1 MQGLR
6 PVGWLCWS
14 WLSSIAWNEYTLICH
29 LSSRAVSDCCVWKK
43 TAKTRCHVVPLREE
57 SITAEGRSGGSTTV
71 WFEWGLVFQRGGK
84 ESPQRNSETEIIVSQ
99 LPTPWLWKSDRSF
112 RKVTET
118 FKRSPWRG
126 KSVRSDGVSIPPPT
140 IQFFWRTLALSLGK
154 KPRVFPKLLSCSFN
168 GFIWAERERGRQ
180 RSLQRI
186 TGCQDI

>member
-43 TAKTRCHVVPLREE
+43 TAKSRCH
-57 SITAEGRSGGSTTV
+57 ITWRVNHSWGQEWRFHHRLVRMRFSVST
-71 WFEWGLVFQRGGK
+71 WGKGISSK
-84 ESPQRNSETEIIVSQ
+84 EFREIIVSQ
-99 LPTPWLWKSDRSF
+99 LPPPWLWKSDRSF